1 MASPT
6 LLRTPYDL
14 RVELVK
20 DAIMAHSK
28 LADKAAAELA
38 VHVLEALS
46 SIPEKIR

>member
-20 DAIMAHSK
+20 GAITAHSK
-28 LADKAAAELA
+28 LGDKAAAELA
-38 VHVLEALS
+38 VHVLDVLD